1 MALKYVST
9 ITTTTQTNVG
19 SRGQRFAIQPDV
31 AVYVACGPSTIT
43 ASATNGVL
51 VSAGGLYEDV
61 IENDT
66 DTYVSVKEVS
76 GSFNA
81 KLFRGT

>member
-9 ITTTTQTNVG
+9 ITTTTQTLVG
-19 SRGQRFAIQPDV
+19 DRGQRFAIQPDV
-31 AVYVACGPSTIT
+31 AVYVAVGDSTIT
-43 ASATNGVL
+43 ASATNGIL

-61 IENDT
+61 IEDSTNR
-66 DTYVSVKEVS
+66 YVSVKEVS